1 MKRVLLSDLQDVSAL
16 SWVLDQALFL
26 LANSPS
32 AFRGAD
38 LCRIVGLRPAEL
50 TRMKLA
56 HSNPGYRQVVCRRLV
71 HNLLHYLI
79 EHFPGLVVWRL
90 RDGRLVVRLA
100 KKNAGKKFVN
110 PTFKKLPK
118 ISLPKR
124 IVPKPGTT
132 RWFLTQI
139 SQN

>member
-26 LANSPS
+26 LANSS
-32 AFRGAD
+32 SSFRGAD
-38 LCRIVGLRPAEL
+38 LCRIVNLRPAEL

-56 HSNPGYRQVVCRRLV
+56 HSNPHYQQVVCRRLV
-71 HNLLHYLI
+71 YNLLRYLF

-90 RDGRLVVRLA
+90 RDGRLIARLV
-100 KKNAGKKFVN
+100 KKTAGKKTTN
-110 PTFKKLPK
+110 PAFKNLPK

-124 IVPKPGTT
+124 MAPKPGST
-132 RWFLTQI
+132 RWFLIQI